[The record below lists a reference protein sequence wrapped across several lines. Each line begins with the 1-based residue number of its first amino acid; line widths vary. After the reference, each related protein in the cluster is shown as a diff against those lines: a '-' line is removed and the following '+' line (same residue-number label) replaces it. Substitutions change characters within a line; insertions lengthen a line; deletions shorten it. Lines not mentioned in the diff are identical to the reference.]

1 MVLQEKRPEDF
12 EVGTLQ
18 EVRPPKEMKGVVL
31 PVSAGGVY
39 IPPFKLRKIM
49 DEMKQEKQETV
60 EHQKY

>member
-18 EVRPPKEMKGVVL
+18 EVRAPKEMKGVVL